1 MQLLIWIKTIKPS
14 NHQTIKPSI
23 KIILSTVIL
32 AATTQAWSFDLNNTL
47 SHGHAVIQLGNF
59 WSYQGQAQHINIDGL
74 IGDDFTVTKAQDNN
88 GLVGLGYFIDG
99 QDKNLFTMSY
109 GVNAFYLAKTAV
121 NGNVVQE
128 GLFTNLSYG
137 YHVTH
142 FPVYAASK
150 ATIDTKSTRYA
161 WVIDAGVGP
170 NFSSTSAFQEQSL
183 DNITIPD
190 HIFSGRTTTAFSA
203 TAGIGLKLNN
213 VFGKRPLECGY
224 RFFYLGQSRFNKES
238 NQLLNTLTTGNNYA
252 NAVVC
257 AVTI

>member
-1 MQLLIWIKTIKPS
+1 VWIRMRLIKWTQKIKKS
-14 NHQTIKPSI
+14 K
-23 KIILSTVIL
+23 KFILSTVIL
-32 AATTQAWSFDLNNTL
+32 AATTQVWSFDLNNIL
-47 SHGHAVIQLGNF
+47 NHGHTDIQLGNF
-59 WSYQGQAQHINIDGL
+59 WSHQGQAQHINIDGL
-74 IGDDFTVTKAQDNN
+74 IGDDFTVTDAQGNN

-99 QDKNLFTMSY
+99 QDKNLFKMSY
-109 GVNAFYLAKTAV
+109 GINAFYLAKTAV
-121 NGNVVQE
+121 SGNVVQE

-142 FPVYAASK
+142 FPVYAAAK

-190 HIFSGRTTTAFSA
+190 RIFSGRTTTAFSA
-203 TAGIGLKLNN
+203 TAGVGLKLNN

-224 RFFYLGQSRFNKES
+224 RFFYLGQSHFNKES